1 MEHKVKLG
9 IAVKAA
15 RQKLGLTQ
23 IELADRVGVSLRTI
37 TDWKHI
43 RQIRNLIPY
52 IRLSAI

>member
-23 IELADRVGVSLRTI
+23 IELADRVGVETVS
-37 TDWKHI
+37 
-43 RQIRNLIPY
+43 
-52 IRLSAI
+52 SFV

>member
-37 TDWKHI
+37 TDMETYQANPQFDTLYQVI
-43 RQIRNLIPY
+43 R
-52 IRLSAI
+52 

>member
-37 TDWKHI
+37 TE
-43 RQIRNLIPY
+43 RQTYKADPPSER
-52 IRLSAI
+52 R